1 MQRARA
7 REVAAATQL
16 SISLL
21 RRRIRDTTVDEALT
35 SPALRALSRL
45 DRGGP
50 ATTADLARL
59 EQMTPQAMGTIVA
72 QLDELGLVSRSP
84 DPQDGRRTILT
95 PTSDGKRAAHSRR
108 NALTERFTD
117 TLMTGFTDDE
127 LEVLRAAAPLLERL
141 AQQL

>member
-1 MQRARA
+1 M
-7 REVAAATQL
+7 QL
-16 SISLL
+16 SVSLL
-21 RRRIRDTTVDEALT
+21 KRRIRDTTDHGALT

-72 QLDELGLVSRSP
+72 QLDELGFVSRSP
-84 DPQDGRRTILT
+84 DPQDGRRMILT
-95 PTSDGKRAAHSRR
+95 PTRDGKQAAHSRR

-117 TLMTGFTDDE
+117 ALTAAFTDQE
-127 LEVLRAAAPLLERL
+127 IEILRAAAPLLERL
-141 AQQL
+141 AEAL